1 MKVPMRLIGLI
12 DLVGRALSSFVVQF
26 LASARPVFGTLCR
39 FCLRCCDHYPG
50 WQLLPPTAL

>member
-1 MKVPMRLIGLI
+1 MRLIGLI

-39 FCLRCCDHYPG
+39 FCLRCCDHCPG